1 MANVTLKNV
10 AETAGVDVS
19 TASRALSSDRSQL
32 VNQVTRRRVVEA
44 AEMLGYRANL
54 QASSL
59 RRGRT
64 GTVGVIVT
72 DLSNPFIGPVLRGI
86 ANALG
91 SRDLLPIMT
100 ETRDSS
106 DELAQICHKLLAQ
119 RVDGLITTAGRY
131 QDRPLLKRVAGE
143 VPTVLAVRQLPDSGI
158 PAITHDDV
166 AGGRL
171 AAEHLMSLGHTHLA
185 QLMGPR
191 DIWSFEGRAAGFR
204 EAANAAGT
212 TCTDIESPLRLP
224 TQEAGVVLAQELLRR
239 DGPPPT
245 GIFAHNDTI
254 AIGAISALRKG
265 GLECPDDVSVVGYN
279 DVPLTDQIR
288 PPLTT
293 IRLPGYQLG
302 RLAAELIVNRINGD
316 DGEPT
321 AVVLA
326 PEFVARASTSRRR

>member
-10 AETAGVDVS
+10 AERAGVDVS
-19 TASRALSSDRSQL
+19 TASRALSADRSQL
-32 VNQVTRRRVVEA
+32 VNPSTRRRVVEA
-44 AEMLGYRANL
+44 AETLGYRANV

-64 GTVGVIVT
+64 GTVGVLVT

-91 SRDLLPIMT
+91 SKDLLPIMT

-131 QDRPLLKRVAGE
+131 QDRALLKRVALE

-166 AGGRL
+166 AGGRM
-171 AAEHLMSLGHTHLA
+171 AAEHLLALGHTHLA
-185 QLMGPR
+185 QLMGPS
-191 DIWSFEGRAAGFR
+191 DIWSFEGRGSGFRQAAIAAG
-204 EAANAAGT
+204 A
-212 TCTDIESPLRLP
+212 TCVDIESPLRLP
-224 TQEAGVVLAQELLRR
+224 TREAGVVLAQELLRR

-245 GIFAHNDTI
+245 GVFAHNDTI
-254 AIGAISALRKG
+254 AIGAIGALRKG

-279 DVPLTDQIR
+279 DVPLTDQMR

-302 RLAAELIVNRINGD
+302 RLAAELIVARI
-316 DGEPT
+316 DGSET
-321 AVVLA
+321 TTNAVVLA
-326 PEFVARASTSRRR
+326 PEFIVRASTSPPR